1 MIEQLKSCL
10 SQGKYNEARELLKE
24 IDDLSIRD
32 IIMSIAYETE
42 NIFVYSF
49 IHYMINMT
57 HKKSWIELSIDVMI
71 NPLCFLE
78 GAYSIALFH
87 SRELFNCEK
96 SIANQERLLFFYNI
110 PEKLISDDEAR
121 DIANEILKID
131 PQNVIALNVLNFEYV
146 ASCLN

>member
-49 IHYMINMT
+49 IHYMT
-57 HKKSWIELSIDVMI
+57 HKKNWIELGIDVMI
-71 NPLCFLE
+71 NPLCFLD
-78 GAYSIALFH
+78 GAYSVALFH
-87 SRELFNCEK
+87 ARELLNCEK
-96 SIANQERLLFFYNI
+96 SIANQERILFFYNI
-110 PEKLISDDEAR
+110 PEKLICADEAK

-131 PQNVIALNVLNFEYV
+131 PQNVVALNILILNK
-146 ASCLN
+146 

>member
-49 IHYMINMT
+49 IHYMISMT
-57 HKKSWIELSIDVMI
+57 HKKNWIELGIDVMI
-71 NPLCFLE
+71 NPLCFLD
-78 GAYSIALFH
+78 GAYSVALFKA
-87 SRELFNCEK
+87 RELLNCEK
-96 SIANQERLLFFYNI
+96 SIANQERILFFYNI
-110 PEKLISDDEAR
+110 PEKLICADEAK

-131 PQNVIALNVLNFEYV
+131 PQNVVALNILILNK
-146 ASCLN
+146 

>member
-49 IHYMINMT
+49 IHYMISMT
-57 HKKSWIELSIDVMI
+57 HKKNWIELGIDVMI
-71 NPLCFLE
+71 NPLCFLD
-78 GAYSIALFH
+78 GAYSVALFH
-87 SRELFNCEK
+87 ARELLNCEK
-96 SIANQERLLFFYNI
+96 SIANQERILFFYNL
-110 PEKLISDDEAR
+110 PEKLICADEAK

-131 PQNVIALNVLNFEYV
+131 PQNVVALNILILNK
-146 ASCLN
+146 